1 METGNMRGREISLID
16 LLVEILLHWRS
27 IIAVMVIGGILL
39 GGAGY
44 VRSARAVE
52 NQLSAESSQEK
63 LTREDFEQRLSS
75 EELMAVDAAYA
86 YQKLYEQYSEC
97 ANCFG
102 KEDFAIY
109 ETRLTYWISA
119 KESEPAFSYNLA
131 TVYRNLFLGEDS
143 SIEELNM
150 LSLGTVMAVQE
161 ENSNVLQIVVRDWDE
176 DGCNQLTA
184 DVLAYM
190 QQEYSRLKGVLGKHE
205 VTLLSQKTGMAAEE
219 SIRNIQKSYLDK
231 LNSLKN
237 TRDALLKNFTEV
249 QNSFYAYLCDA
260 NEEQD
265 ASEQAENAVTVPAA
279 SGLNLKYFLLGMVLF
294 GFLEVFALFLMYVL
308 NDKLRSTDS
317 LQELYGMSQ
326 LGRVEITKR
335 KRFLGFVD
343 CWILK
348 LRYRGTRRFSR
359 EEALE
364 LAAVAVKITA
374 AKADIKSLY
383 LIGCNLQEETL
394 EVCRQIKAVL
404 EKEGITADILNNVL
418 YDAEAMEKLSAV
430 QSVVLVETAGS
441 TMYTEITAEIELLTR
456 QNIKVL
462 GGVVVG

>member
-52 NQLSAESSQEK
+52 NQLSAENSQEK

-119 KESEPAFSYNLA
+119 KESEPEFSYNLA

-294 GFLEVFALFLMYVL
+294 GFLEVFLW
-308 NDKLRSTDS
+308 RWEWSTT
-317 LQELYGMSQ
+317 
-326 LGRVEITKR
+326 VI
-335 KRFLGFVD
+335 V
-343 CWILK
+343 
-348 LRYRGTRRFSR
+348 
-359 EEALE
+359 
-364 LAAVAVKITA
+364 
-374 AKADIKSLY
+374 
-383 LIGCNLQEETL
+383 
-394 EVCRQIKAVL
+394 
-404 EKEGITADILNNVL
+404 
-418 YDAEAMEKLSAV
+418 
-430 QSVVLVETAGS
+430 
-441 TMYTEITAEIELLTR
+441 
-456 QNIKVL
+456 
-462 GGVVVG
+462 